1 MSTTGI
7 FERLGGV
14 RLTRTACSLRSCTS
28 SVWARFRSPLRPF
41 VRDERGSALMEFAL
55 VAPPFF
61 LLLIGTLEVALMYFA
76 GAVMEGA
83 TKEAARQI
91 RTGQVQMSADPLA
104 TFQGEL
110 CGSLAGLIDCSK
122 IVFNVQTFSSFSA
135 ASMPIELDEDGEI
148 INTSFSPG
156 GSSAV
161 TIVRAMYRWNF
172 MTPLIDKAMP
182 AGLGGHLLVSTV
194 AFQTEP
200 YNVN

>member
-1 MSTTGI
+1 MFTSAVL
-7 FERLGGV
+7 ERVGGAC
-14 RLTRTACSLRSCTS
+14 LTRAARGLRSSMASACSRLR
-28 SVWARFRSPLRPF
+28 RPFRPF
-41 VRDERGSALMEFAL
+41 VRDERGGALMEFAL

-61 LLLIGTLEVALMYFA
+61 LLLVGSLEVALMYFA

-91 RTGQVQMSADPLA
+91 RTGQVQMSGSPLT
-104 TFQGEL
+104 TFQDEL
-110 CGSLAGLIDCSK
+110 CSSLAGIIDCSK
-122 IVFNVQTFSSFSA
+122 VVFNVQTFESFSA
-135 ASMPIELDEDGEI
+135 ASMPIEFDEDGEI
-148 INTSFSPG
+148 INTAFSPG

-161 TIVRAMYRWNF
+161 TVVRSMYRWNF
-172 MTPLIDKAMP
+172 VTPLIDKAMP